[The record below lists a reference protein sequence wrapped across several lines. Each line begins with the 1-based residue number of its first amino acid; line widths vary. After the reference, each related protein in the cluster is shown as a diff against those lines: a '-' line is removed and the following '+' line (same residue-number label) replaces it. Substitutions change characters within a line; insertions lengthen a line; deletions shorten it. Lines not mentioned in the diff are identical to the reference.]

1 MCGAAEG
8 CAAHR
13 SPTFLMLLLMNVVDL
28 TPFPVN

>member
-13 SPTFLMLLLMNVVDL
+13 SLTFLMLLLMNVVDL
-28 TPFPVN
+28 APFPVN